1 MYKDLFMQTEQ
12 MSKLSSRINDI
23 CEWSQD
29 SDVLKSYSE
38 NPYLPLIQ
46 KKKQPDYIAK
56 PTEVEEIV
64 QLVKIANEYKVPIVP
79 RSSGLDPYGDTI
91 PIFGGLV
98 VDLSKMTKIVKL
110 SATAL
115 EGMFVRVE
123 PGVTFAQLQQEL
135 KKVDKRVL
143 LPARLSSLTTPAS
156 SYYNRNILFSSAKP
170 IYTVDFVILSYEK
183 VLPTGSVLKTGS
195 LTLSQ
200 GAGTNPHCRGSDIGR
215 ICMGSLGTTGIVTKV
230 TAKIKDRPE
239 TRKIFFLCSENF
251 EEILMTNRSLLRYS
265 PIEISEENLTMN
277 KYCLS
282 SLLARDQKEFDNFTS
297 VLPSWIHV
305 MSLNGKTGWVEC
317 QEKDLIDAAKT
328 TETSVKPLTELQGAP
343 KATEEFIDEF
353 SLPTRIDRAFKYL
366 PFNRVEFYTTPMKIL
381 ELHRGV
387 DEVVKKAG
395 YDKPIGC
402 CVIPIEQARSYYVE
416 YDMYFDLSSD
426 QDKECVRNAYRAAY
440 SYLISNGAL
449 INTPHDY
456 FVAEQLY
463 SQAQLYYETMLKIK
477 KMLDPNDIFHPGKLF
492 V

>member
-1 MYKDLFMQTEQ
+1 MQTEQ
-12 MSKLSSRINDI
+12 INKLSTRLNDI

-29 SDVLKSYSE
+29 PHLLKSSSE
-38 NPYLPLIQ
+38 NPYLPLIS
-46 KKKQPDYIAK
+46 KKRQPDFIAK

-79 RSSGLDPYGDTI
+79 RSSGLDPYGDAI

-98 VDLSKMTKIVKL
+98 VDLSKMAKIVKL

-135 KKVDKRVL
+135 KKVDKRAL

-230 TAKIKDRPE
+230 TTKIKDLPE
-239 TRKIFFLCSENF
+239 TRKVFFLCSENF
-251 EEILMTNRSLLRYS
+251 DEILKTSRAILRYS
-265 PIEISEENLTMN
+265 PIEISEENITMN

-282 SLLARDQKEFDNFTS
+282 SLLARDQKEYDNYIS
-297 VLPSWIHV
+297 ALPSWIHAF
-305 MSLNGKTGWVEC
+305 SLNGKAGWVEC
-317 QEKDLIDAAKT
+317 QEKDLVDAAKT
-328 TETSVKPLTELQGAP
+328 TGTNIKPSTELQGVP
-343 KATEEFIDEF
+343 KAPEEFIDEF
-353 SLPTRIDRAFKYL
+353 WMPTRIDRAFKYL
-366 PFNRVEFYTTPMKIL
+366 PYNRVEFYSTPTKIL
-381 ELHRGV
+381 ELDKGV
-387 DEVVKKAG
+387 EEVIKKAG

-402 CVIPIEQARSYYVE
+402 CVVPIEQARSYYIE
-416 YDMYFDLSSD
+416 YDLYFDLSSE
-426 QDKECVRNAYRAAY
+426 QDKDNVRNAYRAAY

-477 KMLDPNDIFHPGKLF
+477 KMLDPNEIFHPGKLF